1 MDYLNDVKD
10 QKPANDAHFSKNRS
24 RTVPL
29 IDTLTSIPNYPS
41 KLKIFKTRASRF
53 WQVRCYVGEKYVVR
67 SLRTI
72 QKQEAIGLA
81 KLFYESEVLNI
92 YNEYSSSEFNRG
104 HKIEVVAKN
113 LREIENLKMKRGEIS
128 KTTEEIGKLLL
139 NKYTLHF
146 FQNKPIEIINSEAI
160 ENFYQ
165 YLKNK
170 GLKPVSIAQ
179 NLSILRKLFTIAI
192 GKKWV
197 KEYPIFPKIKK
208 TTNSRGGFKLKEYQ
222 KIVRSC
228 KYLEKLNEDEKYG
241 HRYTR
246 NGIYAQNEP
255 LPYEFKWLIRFMV
268 NSFLRPVD
276 IKIIQH
282 QHIQIVKGRYC
293 YLRITL
299 PETKLHNGQIISLPA
314 AVHVYEKI
322 KLYFDNLNLSR
333 PTDYLFF
340 PKIKDRQ
347 IAMSVIDRHF
357 KKLLEYCDLRYGVR
371 GQTRTLYSLR
381 HTAITFRLLYGK
393 GIDLLT
399 LAKNARTSVE
409 MIEKHYASELTA
421 EMNVGML
428 HSRR

>member
-1 MDYLNDVKD
+1 MDDLIN
-10 QKPANDAHFSKNRS
+10 QKPSNDAQYSKNRS

-29 IDTLTSIPNYPS
+29 IDTLTAIPNYPQ
-41 KLKIFKTRASRF
+41 KLKIYQTRASKF
-53 WQVRCYVGEKYVVR
+53 WQVRCYVEDKYVVR

-72 QKQEAIGLA
+72 HKQEAIGLA
-81 KLFYESEVLNI
+81 KLFYESEVLKI
-92 YNEYSSSEFNRG
+92 YEELSNSEFKSG

-113 LREIENLKMKRGEIS
+113 LIEIENLKMKRGEIS

-146 FQNKPIEIINSEAI
+146 FKNKPIEIINSEAI

-165 YLKNK
+165 YLKNR

-179 NLSILRKLFTIAI
+179 NLSILRKLFTVAI

-208 TTNSRGGFKLKEYQ
+208 TTNSRGGFKLKEYL

-228 KYLEKLNEDEKYG
+228 KDLERQYEDEEPN

-246 NGIYAQNEP
+246 NGIYAQNKP
-255 LPYEFKWLIRFMV
+255 LPTEFKWLIRFMA

-299 PETKLHNGQIISLPA
+299 PETKLHNGQIISLPG

-322 KLYFDNLNLSR
+322 KCYFDGLNLSR

-340 PKIKDRQ
+340 PKIKNRQ
-347 IAMSVIDRHF
+347 VAMSVIDRHF
-357 KKLLEYCDLRYGVR
+357 KKLLEYCELRYGVR